1 MIKVYEELT
10 IAEFNAWQGGEDIL
24 DIIREYDKMEELEEL
39 AEEVFGDEPI
49 SDTMLNDW
57 LWFDRDE
64 ILFQLDIE
72 Y

>member
-10 IAEFNAWQGGEDIL
+10 IAEFNAWGSAEITL
-24 DIIREYDKMEELEEL
+24 DIVREHDKMDELEEL
-39 AEEVFGDEPI
+39 AEEIFGDEPI

>member
-1 MIKVYEELT
+1 MIKVYTEITL
-10 IAEFNAWQGGEDIL
+10 ADFNAWQGGEDTL

-39 AEEVFGDEPI
+39 AEEIFGDEPMDETVI
-49 SDTMLNDW
+49 NDW

-64 ILFQLDIE
+64 IFFQLDIE

>member
-10 IAEFNAWQGGEDIL
+10 IEQFNAWSGGEVTL
-24 DIIREYDKMEELEEL
+24 DIVKEFDKMEELEEL
-39 AEEVFGDEPI
+39 AEKIFGDEPI

-57 LWFDRDE
+57 LWFDGDE

>member
-1 MIKVYEELT
+1 MIKVYEE
-10 IAEFNAWQGGEDIL
+10 IGIEQFNAWSGGEDTL
-24 DIIREYDKMEELEEL
+24 DIVREYDKMEELNDL
-39 AEEVFGDEPI
+39 AEEIFGNEPI

-64 ILFQLDIE
+64 IFFQLDIE

>member
-10 IAEFNAWQGGEDIL
+10 IAEFNAWQGGEDTL

-39 AEEVFGDEPI
+39 AEEIFGDEPI
-49 SDTMLNDW
+49 SDTILNDW

-64 ILFQLDIE
+64 IFFQLDIE

>member
-10 IAEFNAWQGGEDIL
+10 IAEFDAWGSAEITL
-24 DIIREYDKMEELEEL
+24 DIIREHDKMEELEEL
-39 AEEVFGDEPI
+39 AEEMFGDEPMDETVI
-49 SDTMLNDW
+49 NDW

-64 ILFQLDIE
+64 IFFQLDIE

>member
-10 IAEFNAWQGGEDIL
+10 IKDFNAWSGAEDTL
-24 DIIREYDKMEELEEL
+24 DIIREHDKMEELEEL
-39 AEEVFGDEPI
+39 AEEIFGDEPI

-64 ILFQLDIE
+64 IFFQLDIE

>member
-1 MIKVYEELT
+1 MIRVYTEITL
-10 IAEFNAWQGGEDIL
+10 ADFNAWQSGEDTL
-24 DIIREYDKMEELEEL
+24 DIIREHDKMEELEGL
-39 AEEVFGDEPI
+39 AEEMFGDEPI

-64 ILFQLDIE
+64 IFFQLDIE

>member
-1 MIKVYEELT
+1 MIKVYEEIT
-10 IAEFNAWQGGEDIL
+10 IAEFNAWGSAEITL
-24 DIIREYDKMEELEEL
+24 DIIREHDKMEELEEL
-39 AEEVFGDEPI
+39 VEEIFGDEPMDETVI
-49 SDTMLNDW
+49 NDW

>member
-10 IAEFNAWQGGEDIL
+10 IAEFNAWGSAETTL
-24 DIIREYDKMEELEEL
+24 DIIREHDKMEELEEL
-39 AEEVFGDEPI
+39 AEEIFGDEPMDETVI
-49 SDTMLNDW
+49 NDW

-64 ILFQLDIE
+64 IFFQLDIE

>member
-1 MIKVYEELT
+1 MIKVYEEITL
-10 IAEFNAWQGGEDIL
+10 ANFNAWQGGEDTL

-39 AEEVFGDEPI
+39 AEEVFGDEPMDETVI
-49 SDTMLNDW
+49 NDW

-64 ILFQLDIE
+64 IFFQLDIE

>member
-10 IAEFNAWQGGEDIL
+10 IAEFNTWGSAEITL
-24 DIIREYDKMEELEEL
+24 DIIREHDKMEELEEL
-39 AEEVFGDEPI
+39 AEEIFGDEPI
-49 SDTMLNDW
+49 SDIMLNDW

>member
-1 MIKVYEELT
+1 MIKVYEEITL
-10 IAEFNAWQGGEDIL
+10 ANFNAWQGGEDTL

-39 AEEVFGDEPI
+39 AEEMFGDEPMDETVI
-49 SDTMLNDW
+49 NDW

-64 ILFQLDIE
+64 IFFQLDIE

>member
-10 IAEFNAWQGGEDIL
+10 IEQFNAWSGGEDTL
-24 DIIREYDKMEELEEL
+24 DIVREYDKMEELNDL

-64 ILFQLDIE
+64 IFYQLDIE

>member
-10 IAEFNAWQGGEDIL
+10 IAEFNAWSSAEDTL
-24 DIIREYDKMEELEEL
+24 DVIREYDKMEELEEL
-39 AEEVFGDEPI
+39 AEEVFGDELI

-64 ILFQLDIE
+64 IFFQLDIE

>member
-10 IAEFNAWQGGEDIL
+10 IAEFNAWGSAEITL
-24 DIIREYDKMEELEEL
+24 DIIREHDKMEELEEL
-39 AEEVFGDEPI
+39 AEEIFGDEPMDETVI
-49 SDTMLNDW
+49 NDW

-64 ILFQLDIE
+64 IFFQLDIE